1 MKRRRAVD
9 SHFCN
14 PDFFLLPRAE
24 LFIRMSAGLQN
35 KPETHILLS
44 ASFESFPFWVSESWI
59 SDAKIFSSFL
69 RQKKNYLFFFSPSC
83 EGQLG
88 KPQSNFLYGFLQYLH
103 INEMLAI
110 ISPLFSLFVDLIF
123 ELNFSLKP
131 KYSFQLNGFINNGS
145 KSRQKQVAETQ
156 IGSYC
161 TVNWGGHTLI
171 LLLSNSIAKQNVFIK

>member
-1 MKRRRAVD
+1 
-9 SHFCN
+9 
-14 PDFFLLPRAE
+14 
-24 LFIRMSAGLQN
+24 
-35 KPETHILLS
+35 
-44 ASFESFPFWVSESWI
+44 
-59 SDAKIFSSFL
+59 
-69 RQKKNYLFFFSPSC
+69 
-83 EGQLG
+83 
-88 KPQSNFLYGFLQYLH
+88 
-103 INEMLAI
+103 MLAI

-131 KYSFQLNGFINNGS
+131 KYSFRLNGFINNGS